1 MVPAVNRRYRI
12 GASSKDI
19 DLNAYGDYN
28 RYADPHLRKYLFR
41 KQVISTKHYVPK
53 ARNYYIS
60 EPNYNQRPTRK
71 RVSMEKED

>member
-19 DLNAYGDYN
+19 DLNAYGDYT

-41 KQVISTKHYVPK
+41 KQVISTKHYVP
-53 ARNYYIS
+53 
-60 EPNYNQRPTRK
+60 
-71 RVSMEKED
+71 